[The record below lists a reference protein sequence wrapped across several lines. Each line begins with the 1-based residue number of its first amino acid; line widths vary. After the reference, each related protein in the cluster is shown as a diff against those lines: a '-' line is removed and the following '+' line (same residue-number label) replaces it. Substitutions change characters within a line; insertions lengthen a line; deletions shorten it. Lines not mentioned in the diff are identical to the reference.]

1 LISLKIRK
9 RDFPTSS
16 KGMEEKKKN
25 LLVFQ
30 MRNKRFNAMVFER
43 KRDFSRESAESKE

>member
-1 LISLKIRK
+1 
-9 RDFPTSS
+9 
-16 KGMEEKKKN
+16 MEEKKKN